1 MSISSTINLPSWG
14 SKNNNEDTVKDFSNT
29 LASYAHRLRG
39 FTAYPDGCRGGQPL
53 SVVSYSEA
61 VDKLGTEF
69 DEHVETHDICEIT
82 NSGGVCGV

>member
-1 MSISSTINLPSWG
+1 MFKKKCNF
-14 SKNNNEDTVKDFSNT
+14 V
-29 LASYAHRLRG
+29 
-39 FTAYPDGCRGGQPL
+39 
-53 SVVSYSEA
+53 SEA